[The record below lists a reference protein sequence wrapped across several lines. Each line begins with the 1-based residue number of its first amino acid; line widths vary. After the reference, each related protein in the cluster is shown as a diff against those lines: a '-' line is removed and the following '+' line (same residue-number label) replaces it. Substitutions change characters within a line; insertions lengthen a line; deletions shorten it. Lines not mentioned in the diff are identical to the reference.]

1 MELREAMIDDVPAM
15 VQTLVLVAPEGTLG
29 VQPPVDVAVRE
40 AGLAALIAG
49 EGPGAAWVL
58 EDAREVVGHA
68 TVMPR
73 PGGTLALGM
82 VLRREARG
90 HGGGRALIDRA
101 VAHAREHGVH
111 KLELEVWPD
120 NGRAIGLY
128 ASSGF
133 VVEGLKRDHYRRRD
147 GRLRSSLLMGRL
159 L

>member
-1 MELREAMIDDVPAM
+1 MELRDAVIEDVPAM

-29 VQPPVDVAVRE
+29 AEPPVDVAVRE
-40 AGLAALIAG
+40 AGLADLIG
-49 EGPGAAWVL
+49 GDGVGTAWVL
-58 EDAREVVGHA
+58 EDAGAVVGHA

-101 VAHAREHGVH
+101 VAHAREYGVH
-111 KLELEVWPD
+111 KLELEVWPE
-120 NGRAIGLY
+120 NGHAIALY

-147 GRLRSSLLMGRL
+147 GTLRSALLMAL
-159 L
+159 LL